1 MWTYFLIESNEIP
14 ITDEN
19 IQRLQEASNDVSVP
33 AMDLI
38 RSWQRQNDP
47 SVNSRISP

>member
-1 MWTYFLIESNEIP
+1 MWIYFLVENNEIS

-19 IQRLQEASNDVSVP
+19 IQRLQEASNDVPVP
-33 AMDLI
+33 AMDRI
-38 RSWQRQNDP
+38 RSWQRQNDL